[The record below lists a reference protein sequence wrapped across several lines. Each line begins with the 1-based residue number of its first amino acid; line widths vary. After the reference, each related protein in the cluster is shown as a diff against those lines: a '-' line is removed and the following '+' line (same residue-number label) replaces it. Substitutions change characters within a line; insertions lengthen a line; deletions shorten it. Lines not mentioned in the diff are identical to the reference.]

1 MEEMKNSADGFGKR
15 LPEFS
20 LQRKR
25 RAAIMIIDLSY
36 IIEYSV
42 KTDRADQ
49 PTIFDK
55 SYSLVNRVVKKHL
68 GKVDNIIGNY
78 VVALFGIF
86 GDINPELTACY
97 CGREIV
103 EEARE
108 MFGLKE
114 SDPKRAIPIA
124 VHSGDLY
131 IYSHSTAKSTA
142 RKVVG
147 ENINAAFKTLSADN
161 EYDITVTDS
170 VYKKTKDYFNFKE
183 LSFRFKLGDKSEIA
197 TYGIAGFKNLYE
209 NVKKDAFIFGR
220 EKESKTLESFIYN
233 DRKGEKTLVIQGEG
247 NFEKRNILYKTLK
260 TDNSDYILF
269 QAIADKYSK
278 NFPLQIFREIFDSLQ
293 NLLYSKEFSNSVKYE
308 KHNSLLKEYFNATY
322 YESEKRADKQ
332 IAFDSLKIILERLSQ
347 EKRIVVT
354 IHNVESL
361 DDDSLALLLYLRKLL
376 SKSNVVFI
384 LTSKRN
390 LGSNFGEV
398 EYIRL
403 DNYDYKNT
411 KLFLDSLLGAP
422 SDETNAKRIFE
433 KTLGNQFYIYLL
445 AGFVNK
451 KMKIDP
457 NFTIDSAPETP
468 AGLVRVILDELSE
481 DEKQII
487 ITMSF
492 LDINIKLDLLKSVY
506 NKDNFCDVV
515 KSLADKK
522 LILINE
528 LNSQKIISFNSCC
541 ISGIINDLSKKEY
554 GARINK
560 KIAETMIK
568 EYAHNISKYLEKI
581 AYSFEEAN
589 DYVSAVKYYFLT
601 GMKYRA
607 MFDLQDARKYFEKA
621 IKLAESAQ
629 KDSSEPLY
637 FSDEELN
644 SNDYIIFRPYFSY
657 TVKYKISLR
666 VVYYFYAKTFTFH
679 ERESLEYIEA
689 AYNES
694 KKYNDEYMTMLS
706 GAHYFQ
712 YYLYMKKMPYVDIIN
727 EALAIA
733 EKLREPFFKAY
744 INLFFM
750 DIVFSDSAQ
759 KDIIEYEIKERYDKV
774 GKMLRSDPADLTPE
788 HYRALNI
795 LYYSYYSYYLKIKGA
810 KIEQIYRYILK
821 TETFL
826 KNYNEKMVFFHSVA
840 TGVGPLVDTKYQ
852 ALYIKKALVVA
863 KKTDRFREI
872 AQYYSTL
879 GYIYMIKQNYQKS
892 LKYHKLSQKTSYKI
906 DNLSELGMA
915 RRNLGDLYNCM
926 GFYKKAIIEYKS
938 CIKIKSAEIYEK
950 EVIDFTNIIF
960 PKTSMIFSL
969 IKDNKID
976 EANKILRESELAMSK
991 AFFGKEIPIFL
1002 DFLKKFISLIVNKYD
1017 RDTVDR
1023 MKNCYIDMKNIMPNA
1038 IQLIWMKKELAENG
1052 VEV

>member
-1 MEEMKNSADGFGKR
+1 MEKTKNEAAGFGKR

-25 RAAIMIIDLSY
+25 RAAIMIVDLSR
-36 IIEYSV
+36 ITEFGD
-42 KTDRADQ
+42 KTNGADQ
-49 PTIFDK
+49 STIFDR
-55 SYSLVNRVVKKHL
+55 SYSLVNRIVKKHL
-68 GKVDNIIGNY
+68 GEIDNIIGNY
-78 VVALFGIF
+78 VVALFGIY

-97 CGREIV
+97 CGRDVID
-103 EEARE
+103 EARE
-108 MFGLKE
+108 TFGLVE
-114 SDPKRAIPIA
+114 VDRKRLIPIA

-131 IYSHSTAKSTA
+131 IYSRSIAKSTS
-142 RKVVG
+142 RKIIG
-147 ENINAAFKTLSADN
+147 ENINVAFKTLNAEN
-161 EYDITVTDS
+161 EYDIAVTDS
-170 VYKKTKDYFNFKE
+170 VYKKTKDYFNFIK
-183 LSFRFKLGDKSEIA
+183 LDFKVKLGNKNEIA
-197 TYGIAGFKNLYE
+197 TYGIAGYTNLYE
-209 NVKKDAFIFGR
+209 NVKKDALVFGR

-260 TDNSDYILF
+260 TDNVDYILL

-278 NFPLQIFREIFDSLQ
+278 NFPLQVFREIFDSIQ
-293 NLLYSKEFSNSVKYE
+293 NLLYSEKYSSSIKYE
-308 KHNSLLKEYFNATY
+308 KRASLLKEYFNATY
-322 YESEKRADKQ
+322 YESEKRTDKQ
-332 IAFDSLKIILERLSQ
+332 IASDSLKIILERLSQ
-347 EKRIVVT
+347 EKRIVIT
-354 IHNVESL
+354 IHNLEYL
-361 DDDSLALLLYLRKLL
+361 DDDSLKLLLYLRKLL
-376 SKSNVVFI
+376 SKNNVVFI

-390 LGSNFGEV
+390 LGANFGEV

-403 DNYDYKNT
+403 DNYDYRNT
-411 KLFLDSLLGAP
+411 KLFLGSILDRAP
-422 SDETNAKRIFE
+422 DETLAKRIFE

-457 NFTIDSAPETP
+457 NFSIETAPETP
-468 AGLVRVILDELSE
+468 AGLVEVIIDELSP

-506 NKDNFCDVV
+506 NKNNFRDVV
-515 KSLADKK
+515 TSLADKK

-528 LNSQKIISFNSCC
+528 FNSQKIISFYSCC
-541 ISGIINDLSKKEY
+541 ISGILNDLYKKNY
-554 GARINK
+554 GSEINK

-601 GMKYRA
+601 AMKYRA

-621 IKLAESAQ
+621 IKLAEIVQ
-629 KDSSEPLY
+629 KNSSDPIY
-637 FSDEELN
+637 FSEEELT
-644 SNDYIIFRPYFSY
+644 SSDYIIFRPYFSY
-657 TVKYKISLR
+657 AIKYKISLR
-666 VVYYFYAKTFTFH
+666 AIYYFYAKTFTFH

-712 YYLYMKKMPYVDIIN
+712 YYLYMKKMPYVDVIN

-750 DIVFSDSAQ
+750 DIVFSGSAQ

-774 GKMLRSDPADLTPE
+774 GKMLRSDPNDFTPE
-788 HYRALNI
+788 QYRALNI

-826 KNYNEKMVFFHSVA
+826 RNYIEKMIFFHSVA

-852 ALYIKKALVVA
+852 ALYIKKALSAA

-879 GYIYMIKQNYQKS
+879 GYIYMINKNYQKS
-892 LKYHKLSQKTSYKI
+892 LKYHKLSQKTCYKI

-915 RRNLGDLYNCM
+915 RRNLGDLYNCI
-926 GFYKKAIIEYKS
+926 GFYKKAIVEYKA

-1017 RDTVDR
+1017 KDTVER

>member
-25 RAAIMIIDLSY
+25 RAAIMIIDLSH

-42 KTDRADQ
+42 KKDRADQ
-49 PTIFDK
+49 STIFDK

-78 VVALFGIF
+78 IVTLFGIY
-86 GDINPELTACY
+86 GNISPELTACY

-103 EEARE
+103 EETRE
-108 MFGLKE
+108 AFTLRQGA
-114 SDPKRAIPIA
+114 PKQAIPIA

-131 IYSHSTAKSTA
+131 IYNRNAGKSTA
-142 RKVVG
+142 RKIIG
-147 ENINAAFKTLSADN
+147 ENINVAFKTLNADN
-161 EYDITVTDS
+161 EYDIAVTDS

-183 LSFRFKLGDKSEIA
+183 LNLRIKLGDKSEVA
-197 TYGIAGFKNLYE
+197 TFGIAGVTNLYE
-209 NVKKDAFIFGR
+209 SAQKDAFVFGR
-220 EKESKTLESFIYN
+220 EKESKTLERFIYS
-233 DRKGEKTLVIQGEG
+233 DKKGKKTLVIQGEG
-247 NFEKRNILYKTLK
+247 NFEKRNMLYKTLK
-260 TDNSDYILF
+260 TDNADYILL

-278 NFPLQIFREIFDSLQ
+278 NFPLQVFREIFDNLQ

-322 YESEKRADKQ
+322 YESEKRTDKQ

-384 LTSKRN
+384 LTSKKN
-390 LGSNFGEV
+390 LGAGFGEV

-403 DNYDYKNT
+403 DNYDYRNT
-411 KLFLDSLLGAP
+411 KLFLDSLLETP
-422 SDETNAKRIFE
+422 PDETLARRIFE

-451 KMKIDP
+451 MIKKDP
-457 NFTIDSAPETP
+457 NFSIDSAPEIP
-468 AGLVRVILDELSE
+468 AGLVQTILDELSE

-487 ITMSF
+487 IIMSF

-541 ISGIINDLSKKEY
+541 ISEIINDLSKKEY
-554 GARINK
+554 GAEINK
-560 KIAETMIK
+560 KIANAIIK

-581 AYSFEEAN
+581 AYSFEEAD
-589 DYVSAVKYYFLT
+589 DYVSAVKYYFLAA
-601 GMKYRA
+601 MKYRA

-621 IKLAESAQ
+621 IRLAEIVRQNSPDTA
-629 KDSSEPLY
+629 Y
-637 FSDEELN
+637 FSDETLT

-657 TVKYKISLR
+657 AVKYKISLR
-666 VVYYFYAKTFTFH
+666 VLYYFYAKTFTFH

-689 AYNES
+689 AYVES

-712 YYLYMKKMPYVDIIN
+712 YYLYMRKIPRVELIN
-727 EALAIA
+727 EALEIA

-744 INLFFM
+744 FNLLFM
-750 DIVFSDSAQ
+750 DIIFSDSDN
-759 KDIIEYEIKERYDKV
+759 KNMMEYEIKERYDEV
-774 GKMLRSDPADLTPE
+774 NKMLRSDPKDLTSE
-788 HYRALNI
+788 QYRTLNI
-795 LYYSYYSYYLKIKGA
+795 LYYSYYSYYLKIKNS
-810 KIEQIYRYILK
+810 KIEQIYNYILK
-821 TETFL
+821 TEEFL
-826 KNYNEKMVFFHSVA
+826 KDNNEKNVFFSSVA

-863 KKTDRFREI
+863 KKNDRFKEI

-879 GYIYMIKQNYQKS
+879 GYIYMINKNYQKS
-892 LKYHKLSQKTSYKI
+892 LKYHKLSQKICYKI
-906 DNLSELGMA
+906 DDLSELGMT

-926 GFYKKAIIEYKS
+926 GLYKKAIIEYKA
-938 CIKIKSAEIYEK
+938 CIKIKSVEIYEK

-991 AFFGKEIPIFL
+991 AFFGKELPIFL

-1017 RDTVDR
+1017 KDTVDK
-1023 MKNCYIDMKNIMPNA
+1023 MKNCYIDMKNVTPKVT
-1038 IQLIWMKKELAENG
+1038 QLIWMKKELAENG